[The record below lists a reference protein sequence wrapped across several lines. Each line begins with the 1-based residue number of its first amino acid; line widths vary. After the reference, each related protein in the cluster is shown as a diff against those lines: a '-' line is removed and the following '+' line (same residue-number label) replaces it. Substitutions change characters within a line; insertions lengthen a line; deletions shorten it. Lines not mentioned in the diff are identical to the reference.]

1 MSSVAASV
9 GKSLREQ
16 HIEAMFQVENDSR
29 NRYVILVSCGYTAI
43 PLNYLTD
50 ACPRCNSGK
59 VIMMAVVKRG
69 WAGYMFKVCRKCAWC
84 HQSFASERQMELSD
98 SAPEEQAPHEP
109 MEF

>member
-1 MSSVAASV
+1 LSSLAATV

-16 HIEAMFQVENDSR
+16 HIEAMFKTETDSR

-43 PLNYLTD
+43 PLNYISE
-50 ACPRCNSGK
+50 ACPRCNSSK

-69 WAGYMFKVCRKCAWC
+69 WAGYMFAVCRKCAWC
-84 HQSFASERQMELSD
+84 HQHFASEVQMALQD
-98 SAPEEQAPHEP
+98 AAPEEQAPYEP